1 MNSIQY
7 EIVEETTNEIES
19 RAAEMLL
26 SLNQSHNTL
35 ENDIVDLNKE
45 VDTQVKPTYMGF
57 DDGIVNQFLFD
68 FNEHLEEMTVK
79 QLQHILRYYGIRASG
94 GKKKNYINRI
104 LSYESNVK
112 HYQKVCKRKRLWQN
126 LSEMINDEYLSQYIS
141 F

>member
-19 RAAEMLL
+19 RAVDMLL
-26 SLNQSHNTL
+26 SLQ
-35 ENDIVDLNKE
+35 NDIVDLNKE
-45 VDTQVKPTYMGF
+45 VDIQVKPTYMGF
-57 DDGIVNQFLFD
+57 EDGIVNQFLFD
-68 FNEHLEEMTVK
+68 LDEHLEEMTVK

-94 GKKKNYINRI
+94 GNKNNYINRI
-104 LSYESNVK
+104 LSYERDVK

>member
-1 MNSIQY
+1 MNPIQY

-26 SLNQSHNTL
+26 SLQ
-35 ENDIVDLNKE
+35 NDIVDLNKE
-45 VDTQVKPTYMGF
+45 VDIQVKPSYMGY
-57 DDGIVNQFLFD
+57 DDGIVNQFLFN

-104 LSYESNVK
+104 LSYERDVK

>member
-19 RAAEMLL
+19 RAADMLL
-26 SLNQSHNTL
+26 SLQ
-35 ENDIVDLNKE
+35 NDIFDLNKE
-45 VDTQVKPTYMGF
+45 VDIQVKPTYMGF
-57 DDGIVNQFLFD
+57 EDGIVNQFLFD
-68 FNEHLEEMTVK
+68 LDEHLEEMTVK

-94 GKKKNYINRI
+94 GKKSNYINRI
-104 LSYESNVK
+104 LSYERDVK

>member
-19 RAAEMLL
+19 RAADMLL
-26 SLNQSHNTL
+26 SINGSHNTL
-35 ENDIVDLNKE
+35 ENDIVEKNNLNDE
-45 VDTQVKPTYMGF
+45 VDIQIKPTYMGF

-94 GKKKNYINRI
+94 GKKNNYIHRI
-104 LSYESNVK
+104 LSYERNVK
-112 HYQKVCKRKRLWQN
+112 HYQKVCKRHCW
-126 LSEMINDEYLSQYIS
+126 
-141 F
+141 